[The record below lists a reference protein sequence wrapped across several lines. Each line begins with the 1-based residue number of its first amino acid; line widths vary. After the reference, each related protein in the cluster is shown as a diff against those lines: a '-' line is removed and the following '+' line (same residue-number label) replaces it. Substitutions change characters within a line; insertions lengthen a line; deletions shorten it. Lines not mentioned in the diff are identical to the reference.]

1 MVNQANTSSEGVA
14 TINRVAISPALLR
27 LLGSLIRAIDD
38 PLCNLTLGQLGHLI
52 LDSFVRPG
60 DDEHELS
67 TCARCRGTGIVTAPI
82 SVSDFEDE
90 EFDQVSPPP
99 STDDAAPS
107 SAAPAPSAPVAAVV
121 AGTTHAA
128 PGATPAAAVVVG
140 PSPAAAG
147 PIPAAAATV
156 VAGPSP
162 IAATLVGTAPAAPPA
177 APVGIAPAAP
187 PAAPIEV
194 PAPIAPT
201 PGFHSLGPNVP
212 PPAPESA
219 VYAGNGCER
228 YYTVTRGIR
237 VGVFGDWMSTSPF
250 VTGVPAASF
259 TRHRSLI
266 AAYEAYVTAHGRGFV
281 THA

>member
-38 PLCNLTLGQLGHLI
+38 RHLI

-99 STDDAAPS
+99 STAPS

-187 PAAPIEV
+187 PAAPVGIAPAAPPAAPIEV
-194 PAPIAPT
+194 PAPIAPI

-250 VTGVPAASF
+250 VTGVSAASF